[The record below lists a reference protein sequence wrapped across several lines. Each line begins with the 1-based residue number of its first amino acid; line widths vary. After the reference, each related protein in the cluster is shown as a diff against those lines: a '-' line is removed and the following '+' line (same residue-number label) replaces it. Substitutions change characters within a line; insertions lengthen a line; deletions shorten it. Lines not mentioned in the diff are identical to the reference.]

1 MKKNPIVMLIFVMTI
16 VFNTVTVSAATS
28 FADVPENHWAADA
41 VTMLKNSGYPMG
53 YGDNT
58 FRGDRSIT
66 RYELA
71 GMMAK
76 LLSQKTGISV
86 SGYSNLFSDLPSNH
100 YFYNSVTTLATKGIM
115 QGYGDGT
122 FRGDKNITRY
132 EMALIMAKLLAS
144 ADALGGSSLSGN
156 PFTDVPS
163 NHWAYNS
170 LIALASKGIVN
181 AYGNARYNGDRYAT
195 RYEAVVMIAK
205 AAVAD

>member
-1 MKKNPIVMLIFVMTI
+1 MKKNPIVLLILVITI
-16 VFNTVTVSAATS
+16 MFNTVTVSAATS

-41 VTMLKNSGYPMG
+41 VAMLKNYGYPLG

-76 LLSQKTGISV
+76 LLGQKTGISI
-86 SGYSNLFSDLPSNH
+86 SGYSNPFSDLPSNH
-100 YFYNSVTTLATKGIM
+100 YFYNSVTTLTAKGIM

-132 EMALIMAKLLAS
+132 EMALLMAKLLAS
-144 ADALGGSSLSGN
+144 ADALGGSRLSGN
-156 PFTDVPS
+156 PFSDVPS
-163 NHWAYNS
+163 NHWAYDS

-195 RYEAVVMIAK
+195 RYEAAVMIAK
-205 AAVAD
+205 AAAAD

>member
-1 MKKNPIVMLIFVMTI
+1 M
-16 VFNTVTVSAATS
+16 FNTVTVSAAAP

-41 VTMLKNSGYPMG
+41 VAMLKNYGYPLG

-76 LLSQKTGISV
+76 LLSQKTGISI
-86 SGYSNLFSDLPSNH
+86 SGYSNPFNDLPSNH
-100 YFYNSVTTLATKGIM
+100 YFYNSVTTLTAKGIM

-132 EMALIMAKLLAS
+132 EMALLMAKLLAS
-144 ADALGGSSLSGN
+144 ADALGGSRLSGN
-156 PFTDVPS
+156 PFSDVPS
-163 NHWAYNS
+163 NHWAYDS

-181 AYGNARYNGDRYAT
+181 TYGNARYNGDRYAT
-195 RYEAVVMIAK
+195 RYEAAVMIAK

>member
-1 MKKNPIVMLIFVMTI
+1 MKKLFITI
-16 VFNTVTVSAATS
+16 WAVFFLTLTTVSVSASTPY
-28 FADVPENHWAADA
+28 ADIPAKHWAADA
-41 VTMLKNSGYPMG
+41 VSLLKNYGYPMG
-53 YGDNT
+53 YADNT
-58 FRGDRSIT
+58 FRGDRNIT

-86 SGYSNLFSDLPSNH
+86 SRYSNPFSDLPSNH
-100 YFYNSVTTLATKGIM
+100 YFYNSVTTLAAKGIV

-132 EMALIMAKLLAS
+132 EMALNMAKLLAS
-144 ADALGGSSLSGN
+144 ADALGGHRLSGN
-156 PFTDVPS
+156 PFSDVPS

-195 RYEAVVMIAK
+195 RYEAAIMIAK
-205 AAVAD
+205 AAVVD